1 MASLQTVPRIC
12 DAAAHR
18 RLTATRLWIKPARL
32 RDRRCASRGE
42 ASPVL
47 AVART
52 GLSDGGA
59 SSHLIVFSSHDLG
72 HKHLKLYAQ
81 SCLDMT
87 LSSALSDHQRRSLQI
102 QNLLRCKFHI
112 KRVDRQTSRAMTI
125 GNHQSYHSLYIDSS
139 ACRRTYFLF
148 QSCAIWAVFK
158 MCPMVY

>member
-1 MASLQTVPRIC
+1 MFTRNRSVLFLGTGIFHLAHGMCNGLHSSYVIARTPESQHKACEDALLAFFKYTAEAMASLLTVPRIC

-59 SSHLIVFSSHDLG
+59 SSHLIVSSSRDLG
-72 HKHLKLYAQ
+72 HKHLKLYVL

-87 LSSALSDHQRRSLQI
+87 LSSALIYQH
-102 QNLLRCKFHI
+102 
-112 KRVDRQTSRAMTI
+112 
-125 GNHQSYHSLYIDSS
+125 
-139 ACRRTYFLF
+139 
-148 QSCAIWAVFK
+148 
-158 MCPMVY
+158 